1 MRAVSNH
8 KATYGFAQPIR
19 LDRPSGPT
27 RPAFPVRSPATVALS
42 SVLER
47 HCTVLDDELRR
58 IGVSSGSRW

>member
-8 KATYGFAQPIR
+8 KSTYGFAQPIR
-19 LDRPSGPT
+19 LDRASGPA
-27 RPAFPVRSPATVALS
+27 RPAILVRAAATVTLS

-47 HCTVLDDELRR
+47 YCTVLNDKLRR